1 MSGFRDFFVL
11 IVVMGSLP
19 LILSRPF
26 LGVLMWS
33 WLSYLNPHKLSWGF
47 AREFPFARLVAMDR
61 AARTGGLRLAVRA
74 FLQPAVHVG
83 EQSFAV
89 RAGRPGSRAMVV
101 RTVDLDHAVH
111 GEEFPLE
118 PVVHP

>member
-47 AREFPFARLVAMDR
+47 AREQRSR
-61 AARTGGLRLAVRA
+61 GWWAALAVHLPHLRIGKAPIAAERA
-74 FLQPAVHVG
+74 RHGP
-83 EQSFAV
+83 
-89 RAGRPGSRAMVV
+89 RPSAS
-101 RTVDLDHAVH
+101 LA
-111 GEEFPLE
+111 
-118 PVVHP
+118 